1 MKISDRLLMISEN
14 IEQDEIVAD
23 IGTDHGFLP
32 LYLCLIEK
40 CNKVIL
46 SDISENSLDKA
57 KKNCKLIYPNKE
69 FDFRLGSGIEV
80 LEDNEVD
87 AVVIAG
93 MGGILMTEILENNLT
108 KSHSFKKF
116 ILQPRSQIG
125 RLRHW
130 LYNNEFEIT
139 NEQLV
144 REGNR
149 ICEILTVRSS
159 EKMHLKSVF
168 NIDSVEME
176 IPNSLIYFYNN
187 LTVEYITKK
196 LSDELQIKRNLEFSK
211 KNNGNKKIININRIK
226 YIKELLSQLENKN
239 E

>member
-14 IEQDEIVAD
+14 IERDEIVAD

-32 LYLCLIEK
+32 LYLCLTEK

-80 LEDNEVD
+80 LENNEVD
-87 AVVIAG
+87 TVVIAG
-93 MGGILMTEILENNLT
+93 MGGILMTEILENNLV

-125 RLRHW
+125 RLRYW
-130 LYNNEFEIT
+130 LYNNGFEII
-139 NEQLV
+139 NEELV

-149 ICEILTVRSS
+149 ICEILTVISS
-159 EKMHLKSVF
+159 KEMRPKSVF
-168 NIDSVEME
+168 DIDSVEME
-176 IPNSLIYFYNN
+176 IPNSLIHFYNN
-187 LTVEYITKK
+187 LTAEYITKK
-196 LSDELQIKRNLEFSK
+196 LSDELQIKKNLEFSK
-211 KNNGNKKIININRIK
+211 TNNENNKKTNIIRIK
-226 YIKELLSQLENKN
+226 YIKELLGQLENKN